1 MYKKLA
7 FGSYH
12 RDRDIHSLGIAFVGN
27 AYVRCYHWS
36 KTRSLG
42 MSNGMSD
49 ETCFRKRSNTFRFRK
64 L

>member
-1 MYKKLA
+1 MYEKLA
-7 FGSYH
+7 SGSYH
-12 RDRDIHSLGIAFVGN
+12 RDRDIYPLGIAFVGN

-42 MSNGMSD
+42 MSNSD
-49 ETCFRKRSNTFRFRK
+49 ETYFRKHFNTFRFRK